1 MCWSADGSLKTY
13 ALAMALGVIHHYK
26 ETMDPVILLLLVVF
40 AHMQLV
46 EYFLWKN
53 LTVPSVNQLWSAVG
67 LTLLILQPLVSAML
81 LPDDMRNKAW
91 LITLTG
97 TALYLLTTKV
107 DLTTEVGAN
116 GHLKWNW
123 IPRLSSP
130 WAFAW
135 LFMLL
140 APMWI
145 TGHRVAFF
153 FTLFTY
159 FISAYFNDK
168 YGTAGSYWCWI
179 AVSVFLLAF
188 LKPVLEKLRVKSI

>member
-1 MCWSADGSLKTY
+1 MCWSAAGSLQTY
-13 ALAMALGVIHHYK
+13 TLAMTLAAIHHYK
-26 ETMDPVILLLLVVF
+26 GTMEPVMLLLLIVF
-40 AHMQLV
+40 AQMQLV

-53 LTVPSVNQLWSAVG
+53 LSANQLWSGVG
-67 LTLLILQPLVSAML
+67 MSLLILQPLVTAML

-97 TALYLLTTKV
+97 TVLYLLTTKV
-107 DLTTEVGAN
+107 DLSTEVGAN

-123 IPRLSSP
+123 IPSLSSL
-130 WAFAW
+130 WAIAW

-140 APMWI
+140 APLWI
-145 TGHRVAFF
+145 TGHRIAFM
-153 FTLFTY
+153 FTLGTFL
-159 FISAYFNDK
+159 ISTYFNDK

-188 LKPVLEKLRVKSI
+188 VRPLKVK

>member
-1 MCWSADGSLKTY
+1 MCWSAEGSLKTY
-13 ALAMALGVIHHYK
+13 AFAMTLAAIHHYK
-26 ETMDPVILLLLVVF
+26 EIMDPVILLLLVVF

-46 EYFLWKN
+46 EHFLWKN
-53 LTVPSVNQLWSAVG
+53 LTIPSSNQLWSSVG
-67 LTLLILQPLVSAML
+67 LSLLIVQPLVSAML

-97 TALYLLTTKV
+97 TALYFLTTKV
-107 DLTTEVGAN
+107 DLSTEVGAN

-123 IPRLSSP
+123 IPSLSSP
-130 WAFAW
+130 WALAW
-135 LFMLL
+135 LTMLL

-145 TGHRVAFF
+145 TGHRVAFM
-153 FTLFTY
+153 FTLLTY
-159 FISAYFNDK
+159 VFSTYFNDK

-188 LKPVLEKLRVKSI
+188 IKPILNRVGM